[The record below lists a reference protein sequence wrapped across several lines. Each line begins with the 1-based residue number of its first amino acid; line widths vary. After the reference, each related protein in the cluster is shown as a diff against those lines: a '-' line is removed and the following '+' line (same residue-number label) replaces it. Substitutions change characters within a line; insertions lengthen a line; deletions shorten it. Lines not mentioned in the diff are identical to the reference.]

1 MFQLSSLRA
10 IRVSSRVALR
20 FLYVNSMV
28 YKIKLLAANPN
39 PCLRNLLLYSSVSF
53 PIKAEKL
60 KLDSYLRDHAATIL
74 NICCTVF
81 SDSCFRLQGE
91 CLKHTEP
98 FQLSN
103 WVWKWKQL
111 IYTVLSKSSQKTQLL
126 KLMPYNFL
134 WWICT

>member
-103 WVWKWKQL
+103 MILGLKTADLHCFKGIQ
-111 IYTVLSKSSQKTQLL
+111 SKNRGWRQKT
-126 KLMPYNFL
+126 
-134 WWICT
+134 